1 MHITIK
7 KTALTFNFCSLNSL
21 ASIFLFFSY
30 NANIYM
36 YTFPDGIIT
45 LAYYFTF
52 DIKHKVYELTK
63 SKIIK
68 IIRR

>member
-1 MHITIK
+1 
-7 KTALTFNFCSLNSL
+7 
-21 ASIFLFFSY
+21 
-30 NANIYM
+30 M